1 VTAGDARGPD
11 GRQSVWRVGDIEII
25 AVTDG
30 VLPTDTGKAMGID
43 DAVCEALSGRR
54 RDESFDICVNQYV
67 VRVAGRTLL
76 IDAGA
81 SARRY
86 PGVGLLPE
94 NLRRAGAPPES
105 IDAVLLTHLH
115 SDHMHGL
122 IDDAGAAVFPNAEL
136 ILHEKEAAFWL
147 DRAPTG
153 APEFDRNLPAV
164 EQNTRPYR
172 DRLRL
177 TRGGEVAP
185 GVSSHLCAGHTP
197 GHTAWRI
204 EAGGRRAIMWGD
216 VVHFEALQIA
226 RPDVA
231 VAYDMDPDEA
241 ARARR
246 RVFEMCIDE
255 DFLVLG
261 AHLTTPGV
269 GRLERHG
276 AGFRFQP
283 T

>member
-1 VTAGDARGPD
+1 MTARDARGPD

-43 DAVCEALSGRR
+43 DAACEALSGRR
-54 RDESFDICVNQYV
+54 RGESFDICVNQYV

-122 IDDAGAAVFPNAEL
+122 IDEAGAAVFPNAEL

-153 APEFDRNLPAV
+153 APGFDRNLPAV

-177 TRGGEVAP
+177 TCGGEVAP
-185 GVSSHLCAGHTP
+185 GVSAHLCAGHTP

-241 ARARR
+241 ARARQ
-246 RVFEMCIDE
+246 RVFEMCVDE

-269 GRLERHG
+269 GRLERRG
-276 AGFRFQP
+276 AGFRFLP
-283 T
+283 A

>member
-1 VTAGDARGPD
+1 VTARDARGPD
-11 GRQSVWRVGDIEII
+11 GGQSVWRVGDVEII

-43 DAVCEALSGRR
+43 DVACEALSGRR
-54 RDESFDICVNQYV
+54 RGESFDICVNQYV

-94 NLRRAGAPPES
+94 NLRRVGAPPES

-122 IDDAGAAVFPNAEL
+122 IDEAGAAVFPNAEL

-147 DRAPTG
+147 DRLPTG
-153 APEFDRNLPAV
+153 ASGFDRNLPAV

-177 TRGGEVAP
+177 MCGGEVAP
-185 GVSSHLCAGHTP
+185 GVSAHLCAGHTP

-241 ARARR
+241 ARARQ
-246 RVFEMCIDE
+246 RVFEMCVDE

-269 GRLERHG
+269 GRLERRG
-276 AGFRFQP
+276 AGFRFLP
-283 T
+283 A